1 MLKRLDVSPRRL
13 ALSLAALLAATSSA
27 RANPSLLVDVDSG
40 AVLYADEATKPW
52 HPASTAKIMTAYL
65 ALKAVKQGK
74 LSLDTPLAGT
84 KKAASQ
90 RPSKIGIRPGQ
101 IITLDNA
108 LKILLVKSAND
119 LAYVIGEAIGG
130 NADNFV
136 GLMNQEAARLGMRET
151 VFTNPNGWH
160 DPRQQVSARDLAK
173 LSLALLRDFPEYRD
187 NWGIGSVQLGSRVYK
202 NTNGLIGRYPGAMGL
217 KTGFVC
223 ASGFNVVALAN
234 RNGRTLLAVVL
245 GASSGAER
253 TVQAAQLLDRGF
265 SSGSGGSSL
274 DQLPASGEQSAP
286 DIRSDVCGRN
296 RRGPLT
302 EEDFD
307 GAVTAASS
315 VSGSSDRDSVYATIH
330 ERQPPAPSV
339 GRASSARYVL
349 EERSLGVP
357 VAVFMGRA
365 PGSTEP
371 VYNAFATA
379 LAQRPA
385 SSGQVTGFAPVQAG
399 IAGGSILGS
408 VPAPKANGKLQAA
421 RIAAPTRPTP
431 IEEDGEDPVALAP
444 STPQLRPGAAA
455 AIRPRRNAAITA
467 PALSSAPA
475 SDPKSKPGRG
485 LVRPAPVV
493 KARQAGKAA
502 QSASVGA
509 SAAKTKV
516 PAPKAQPAEG
526 VTIGTSA
533 SLKTGQSRKAV
544 APQ

>member
-1 MLKRLDVSPRRL
+1 MMRFDLVSRRIGSFCL
-13 ALSLAALLAATSSA
+13 ALAGLAAASGASSA
-27 RANPSLLVDVDSG
+27 NPALLVDADTG
-40 AVLYADEATKPW
+40 AVLYADEATRPW
-52 HPASTAKIMTAYL
+52 HPASTAKMMTVYL

-84 KKAASQ
+84 KRAAGQ

-136 GLMNQEAARLGMRET
+136 GLMNQEAAHLGMRET

-173 LSLALLRDFPEYRD
+173 LALALLRDFPDYRD
-187 NWGIGSVQLGSRVYK
+187 NLGIGSVQLGNRVYK

-253 TVQAAQLLDRGF
+253 TVLAAQLLDRGF
-265 SSGSGGSSL
+265 AGGSGGSSL

-286 DIRSDVCGRN
+286 DIRSEVCGRN

-302 EEDFD
+302 EEDFE
-307 GAVTAASS
+307 GAVSAATSF
-315 VSGSSDRDSVYATIH
+315 SGSSDKDSIYATIH
-330 ERQPPAPSV
+330 ERQAPAASV
-339 GRASSARYVL
+339 GHASAGRYQL

-357 VAVFMGRA
+357 VAVYMGRA
-365 PGSTEP
+365 PGNTEP
-371 VYNAFATA
+371 VYNAFATS

-385 SSGQVTGFAPVQAG
+385 PAGALTGFAPVQAG

-408 VPAPKANGKLQAA
+408 VRAPKANGRLEAA
-421 RIAAPTRPTP
+421 RIAAPTRPQP
-431 IEEDGEDPVALAP
+431 IEDEAGEPIALAP
-444 STPQLRPGAAA
+444 TPPLRPGAAA
-455 AIRPRRNAAITA
+455 AIRPRGKIAA
-467 PALSSAPA
+467 PAAPTLASAPA
-475 SDPKSKPGRG
+475 TKQAGRS
-485 LVRPAPVV
+485 LVRPAPVLKEKQGKTIAS
-493 KARQAGKAA
+493 KAVSATAGKKAA
-502 QSASVGA
+502 PA
-509 SAAKTKV
+509 AAK
-516 PAPKAQPAEG
+516 AA
-526 VTIGTSA
+526 
-533 SLKTGQSRKAV
+533 